1 MKTLA
6 DLCPAAYG
14 PPDEGQNFTPPP
26 RHPRGRGPG
35 SNLSPGEVDGI
46 TVFGRLRQEDC
57 QQHGAAVRLS
67 QNQKNNKSLG
77 FWMSKGLEAHDRVF
91 SGLSTQKLPPDT
103 STTRTG
109 LCSEII
115 TSEPL
120 QQQEERMARVDMGA
134 GNSGWNE
141 AGPYIV

>member
-77 FWMSKGLEAHDRVF
+77 FRMSKGLEAHDRVSLVF
-91 SGLSTQKLPPDT
+91 LHRNYHQTLPQPGQGSAQRSSPLSLSSSKRREWRGWTWVLGTQGGMKQDL
-103 STTRTG
+103 
-109 LCSEII
+109 I
-115 TSEPL
+115 
-120 QQQEERMARVDMGA
+120 
-134 GNSGWNE
+134 
-141 AGPYIV
+141 